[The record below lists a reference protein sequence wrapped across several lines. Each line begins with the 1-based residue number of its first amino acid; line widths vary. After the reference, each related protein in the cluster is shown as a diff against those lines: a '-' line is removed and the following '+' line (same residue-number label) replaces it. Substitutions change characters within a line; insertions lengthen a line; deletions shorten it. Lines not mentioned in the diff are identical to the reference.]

1 MTVDE
6 ELSKLE
12 DNLRRLKVE
21 YEVYFGGGSPRPP
34 NDLVFRVEKTI
45 KRYNAGMIEM
55 TFRQRFR
62 FNQLTQS
69 YAVHNDLWR
78 KKMKMKEEGP
88 SAAGF
93 GAQAAAGKTGK
104 FSVSWSNPDVEREKV
119 DQLLQALVDAKSSA
133 GEAGEIDPQLFA
145 AFIREKT
152 RQFQQSLE
160 CDQIQFSVNI
170 EGGRVKLRAAKAQ
183 GS

>member
-12 DNLRRLKVE
+12 ENLRRLKIE
-21 YEVYFGGGSPRPP
+21 YESYFNGGSPRPP

-45 KRYNAGMIEM
+45 KKYGGGAVEM

-78 KKMKMKEEGP
+78 KKLKIKEEGGTP
-88 SAAGF
+88 GRREAASQE
-93 GAQAAAGKTGK
+93 GAFRITWSDPEMELDKVDELLRAIMRARAAAGEPG
-104 FSVSWSNPDVEREKV
+104 NP
-119 DQLLQALVDAKSSA
+119 
-133 GEAGEIDPQLFA
+133 IDPHRFA
-145 AFIREKT
+145 EFVRDKT
-152 RQFQQSLE
+152 RQCKQSLE
-160 CDQIQFSVNI
+160 CDRVEFSVSV
-170 EGGRVKLRAAKAQ
+170 EGGRVKLRATKAE
-183 GS
+183 